1 MMLRGQVV
9 PWFPRKIKELD
20 RSVANILDAGTDLE
34 SDHPGFSVRDDLITV
49 LGDSACLS
57 RQN

>member
-1 MMLRGQVV
+1 MVWLV

-34 SDHPGFSVRDDLITV
+34 SDHPGFSVRGASTT
-49 LGDSACLS
+49 GTSKFS
-57 RQN
+57 G

>member
-1 MMLRGQVV
+1 MVWLV

-34 SDHPGFSVRDDLITV
+34 SDHPGFSVRGASTTGTSNFRLTRCCSV
-49 LGDSACLS
+49 
-57 RQN
+57 